1 MTSHNDNDLH
11 ILACDERGV
20 TRWPSRTRTY
30 TMGGY
35 AVKKS
40 DSALI
45 IDIWNEI
52 KHELCGSSDIE
63 LKWMHFF
70 PGDHQQRSENPLV
83 STNPGVWRRQA
94 RWSLSKLFDDANIF
108 PITSIVQKDKTS
120 DDSFTE
126 KPDGRRVLNTSLIW
140 PCTIAQFALYIKER
154 NVERGQ
160 VWFDQLGSR
169 VEEERLQNS
178 WIQLLTGPW
187 PVEPQ
192 NQKLLR
198 KIDQELKFLDSESEP
213 IIQVAD
219 FVSGVIWAA
228 SEGDESFLLNFLRSY
243 APGMRQTYGILFLD

>member
-1 MTSHNDNDLH
+1 MTSNNDSNLH
-11 ILACDERGV
+11 ILACDERGT

-30 TMGGY
+30 TLGGY
-35 AVKKS
+35 AFKKP

-52 KHELCGSSDIE
+52 KHELCGSSDVE

-70 PGDHQQRSENPLV
+70 PEDHPQKCKNPLV

-94 RWSLSKLFDDANIF
+94 RWALSKLFDDANMF

-126 KPDGRRVLNTSLIW
+126 KHDGRRVLNTSLIW

-154 NVERGQ
+154 GVERGQ

-178 WIQLLTGPW
+178 WTQLLTEPW
-187 PVEPQ
+187 PVEPK

-198 KIDQELKFLDSESEP
+198 KIDQKLKFLDSEFEP